1 MSQACAILVRM
12 LDSASEAIGARVRGI
27 AAESGRSQQAVADIL
42 GIDRKSVGAR
52 MQGKVAFTG
61 PELLLLSQAWD
72 VPISRFYP
80 ERAA

>member
-1 MSQACAILVRM
+1 M

-61 PELLLLSQAWD
+61 PELLLSEAWD